1 MEATEGGGGL
11 AATGSGLLH
20 PSWRRPRVAGG
31 ASQWCHARE
40 RSGTMTQSE
49 QKKPEGEAD
58 TQAAVQTVE
67 PSIHIAI
74 DAKGNIV
81 IETVGTKG
89 KQCDLLT
96 GALEAKLGEVTT
108 RVNKDCYEEQS

>member
-1 MEATEGGGGL
+1 MAQTE
-11 AATGSGLLH
+11 
-20 PSWRRPRVAGG
+20 
-31 ASQWCHARE
+31 E
-40 RSGTMTQSE
+40 
-49 QKKPEGEAD
+49 KKPDGDAGA
-58 TQAAVQTVE
+58 QSANKVVE

-96 GALEAKLGEVTT
+96 GALEASLGEVTG
-108 RVNKDCYEEQS
+108 RKNKDCYEA